1 MSGKTA
7 SLNLGSSV
15 FWRDLGQVYEKGD
28 FFFFKGSNLVHN
40 FTVRMVL
47 EKKDLQVF
55 LLHCFANNHLQN
67 PTLEVL

>member
-28 FFFFKGSNLVHN
+28 FFFFL
-40 FTVRMVL
+40 
-47 EKKDLQVF
+47 KDQI
-55 LLHCFANNHLQN
+55 
-67 PTLEVL
+67 